1 MIAHVWRDIPKGEE
15 ATRSNEVREGIG
27 RQMKDNHFR
36 LRYKKGPTCKI
47 DDRTD
52 RGGPL
57 REGGKG
63 QHPGRG
69 MNNELGVSHG
79 MASRHPFVGSS
90 QTQCATC
97 TPGSWKSCFM
107 IM

>member
-1 MIAHVWRDIPKGEE
+1 MFSSSRAAGATRAMIAHVWRDIPKGEE
-15 ATRSNEVREGIG
+15 ATRSKGGQDREGGDRRG

-57 REGGKG
+57 RDGGTEG
-63 QHPGRG
+63 
-69 MNNELGVSHG
+69 
-79 MASRHPFVGSS
+79 
-90 QTQCATC
+90 ATC
-97 TPGSWKSCFM
+97 GTGDE
-107 IM
+107 